1 MILLARAQKEWIA
14 CITRLNCSFRAE
26 RFLFRN
32 HSPVHVLAGGHM
44 GGGNACV

>member
-1 MILLARAQKEWIA
+1 MILLARAQKECIA

-32 HSPVHVLAGGHM
+32 HSPVHALAGGPV
-44 GGGNACV
+44 GGGNAGV